1 MRSQA
6 RQQLTD
12 VSGPPSLAGE
22 MKDGLLER
30 LAALLA
36 DVSGAPP
43 SSLGPEAAPGVTPG
57 WDSVATLS
65 FIAAVE
71 DELGITI
78 TTSEAM
84 TIKSLGDMVRV
95 AAAKTGPS

>member
-30 LAALLA
+30 LA

-71 DELGITI
+71 DELAITI
-78 TTSEAM
+78 TTAEAM
-84 TIKSLGDMVRV
+84 TIKSLGDMVRLV
-95 AAAKTGPS
+95 AAKTGPS

>member
-1 MRSQA
+1 
-6 RQQLTD
+6 
-12 VSGPPSLAGE
+12 

-36 DVSGAPP
+36 DVCGAPV
-43 SSLGPEAAPGVTPG
+43 SSLGPESAPGVTPG
-57 WDSVATLS
+57 WDSVATLG

-71 DELGITI
+71 DELGISI

-84 TIKSLGDMVRV
+84 TIKSLGDMVRL
-95 AAAKTGPS
+95 AAAKSGPS